1 MLRLFI
7 TLYLAV
13 FTSFVLFLF
22 LLNGM
27 SLYDSSISESVK
39 IQKKLALGTLTL
51 VEEELAKR
59 DENEKNTFLKRYK
72 KHFGPV
78 FGLLDYSSLK
88 DQLDEDDLKKLKK
101 GDIIYLEIDQYI
113 QPDKRGKDALQKTPD
128 DIELVYLKQKNTNKI
143 WQINIDIQ
151 NDLQINND
159 GIHTLIYGGQFSDGM
174 MMLIQSRL
182 SDTPNN
188 KSATIKAIQKK
199 LQIPLDLIS
208 SDQAIQQAE
217 KLLKKPIKESSKEKV
232 AEGKVVNI
240 TQESDYVTLVKKL
253 PDSKQLIQLGPVEI
267 PWFTRNTP
275 YLLLIAF
282 ALSFATMLFLWIKP
296 LWWNL
301 IKIKQAAEDFGEG
314 DYDKRI
320 RYGRFSPIKHVSKA
334 FNAMA
339 ERTQRSM
346 RAQKELTS
354 AVSHELRTP
363 VSRMRFALSMLD
375 SSSDPKDKKRF
386 INAIN
391 EDIDELDMLLEELLS
406 YARLDQLEPQLT
418 PVIVKIKPWF
428 NNSMEKLL
436 PLANDKRL
444 HYNIKNIN
452 KQDSSLFEPKLMS
465 RMLNNLV
472 QNALRYADSTVD
484 VTLKKEQGYLF
495 ILVEDDG
502 KGIPK
507 DKRETI
513 FNPFSRL
520 DPSRDRA
527 SGGFGLGL
535 AIVSQIVK
543 AHQGIITI
551 HKSPLGGAKFVV
563 RIPYQPQ
570 QTTPSSATKE

>member
-13 FTSFVLFLF
+13 FASFILFIF
-22 LLNGM
+22 VINGL
-27 SLYDSSISESVK
+27 SEYDNKIGGSWPLVKQISNTTLQLVDESFSK
-39 IQKKLALGTLTL
+39 Q
-51 VEEELAKR
+51 
-59 DENEKNTFLKRYK
+59 DETGKQVFLKRYSNL
-72 KHFGPV
+72 FGPV
-78 FGLLDYSSLK
+78 FGLVDPASLK
-88 DQLDEDDLKKLKK
+88 HLDSDDLEKIKQGKLVSVEINQYVIPR
-101 GDIIYLEIDQYI
+101 GDLAGTLKNTKDDLFIIYL
-113 QPDKRGKDALQKTPD
+113 
-128 DIELVYLKQKNTNKI
+128 KQQNTSKI
-143 WQINIDIQ
+143 WQLDF
-151 NDLQINND
+151 DADVDFAVNNETFHSVVISGKVFD
-159 GIHTLIYGGQFSDGM
+159 GIMNLVQEQILNAPEANRKRM
-174 MMLIQSRL
+174 IEAL
-182 SDTPNN
+182 S
-188 KSATIKAIQKK
+188 KRYQ
-199 LQIPLDLIS
+199 
-208 SDQAIQQAE
+208 QAIS
-217 KLLKKPIKESSKEKV
+217 LKTTNVLNFNALIDKSPAIYDIN
-232 AEGKVVNI
+232 AGKVVNI
-240 TQESDYVTLVKKL
+240 TPGADEVTLVKKM
-253 PDSKQLIQLGPVEI
+253 PDTDELLQFGPVEI
-267 PWFTRNTP
+267 PWLTRNFP
-275 YLLLIAF
+275 YLFLVTF

-296 LWWNL
+296 LWSNL
-301 IKIKQAAEDFGEG
+301 IKIKRAAEDFGEG

-320 RYGRFSPIKHVSKA
+320 HYGRFSPIKHVSRA
-334 FNAMA
+334 FNSMA

-386 INAIN
+386 IKAIN

-428 NNSMEKLL
+428 DNSMKKLL

-465 RMLNNLV
+465 RMLNNLI

-484 VTLKKEQGYLF
+484 VTLKKEHGYLF

-535 AIVSQIVK
+535 AIVNQIVK

-570 QTTPSSATKE
+570 QTTPSSTTKE

>member
-13 FTSFVLFLF
+13 FASFILFLF
-22 LLNGM
+22 ALNG
-27 SLYDSSISESVK
+27 LDLFDSTISESVS
-39 IQKKLALGTLTL
+39 IQKKLASGTLTL

-59 DENEKNTFLKRYK
+59 DGKEKNAFLEQYK
-72 KHFGPV
+72 KRFGPE
-78 FGLLDYSSLK
+78 FGLLDSSSLK

-101 GDIIYLEIDQYI
+101 GDIIYLDINQYI
-113 QPDKRGKDALQKTPD
+113 HPDKSGKEAIQKTPEN
-128 DIELVYLKQKNTNKI
+128 ISLVYLKQKDTNKI

-151 NDLQINND
+151 NDLTINEE
-159 GIHTLIYGGQFSDGM
+159 GVHSLIHGGKFSDGM

-182 SDTPNN
+182 SDSPNN
-188 KSATIKAIQKK
+188 KSAAIKDIQKK
-199 LQIPLDLIS
+199 FQMPIDLINKEK
-208 SDQAIQQAE
+208 AFQQAE
-217 KLLKKPIKESSKEKV
+217 QLLKKPITETSKKNIF
-232 AEGKVVNI
+232 EGKVVNI
-240 TQESDYVTLVKKL
+240 TQESDYATLVKKL
-253 PDSKQLIQLGPVEI
+253 PESEQLIRLGPVEI
-267 PWFTRNTP
+267 PWFTRNFP
-275 YLLLIAF
+275 YLMLIAF

-296 LWWNL
+296 LWSNL
-301 IKIKQAAEDFGEG
+301 ITIKQAAEDFGEG
-314 DYDKRI
+314 NYDKRI
-320 RYGRFSPIKHVSKA
+320 RYGRFSPIKHVSMA
-334 FNAMA
+334 FNSMA

-363 VSRMRFALSMLD
+363 VSRMRFALSILD
-375 SSSDPKDKKRF
+375 SSNDPKDKKRF
-386 INAIN
+386 IKAIN

-406 YARLDQLEPQLT
+406 YARLDQSEPQLT

-428 NNSMEKLL
+428 NNSMKKLL
-436 PLANDKRL
+436 PLANDKLL
-444 HYNIKNIN
+444 HYNIKNIE
-452 KQDSSLFEPKLMS
+452 KQDNSLFEPKLMS

-484 VTLKKEQGYLF
+484 VTFKKEQGYLF

-507 DKRETI
+507 DKQETI

-535 AIVSQIVK
+535 AIVNQIVK

-551 HKSPLGGAKFVV
+551 HESPLGGAKFVV

-570 QTTPSSATKE
+570 QTTSSNTTKE

>member
-13 FTSFVLFLF
+13 FASFILFLF
-22 LLNGM
+22 ALSGFTLF
-27 SLYDSSISESVK
+27 DSTISEGVS
-39 IQKKLALGTLTL
+39 IQKKLASGTLTL

-59 DENEKNTFLKRYK
+59 DENEKNTFLKNYK
-72 KHFGPV
+72 KHFGPE
-78 FGLLDYSSLK
+78 FGLLDVSSLK
-88 DQLDEDDLKKLKK
+88 DQLSEGELEILKK
-101 GDIIYLEIDQYI
+101 GNIVYFETNQYI
-113 QPDKRGKDALQKTPD
+113 QPGKSGKEALHKTPD
-128 DIELVYLKQKNTNKI
+128 DISLIYLKQKNTNKI
-143 WQINIDIQ
+143 WQINSDIQ
-151 NDLQINND
+151 SDLQINDD
-159 GIHTLIYGGQFSDGM
+159 GVKMLIHAGKFSDGM
-174 MMLIQSRL
+174 MKLIQSRL
-182 SDTPNN
+182 ANTVN
-188 KSATIKAIQKK
+188 KLATIKDIQKK
-199 LQIPLDLIS
+199 FQMPIDLI
-208 SDQAIQQAE
+208 DKTRALQQAE
-217 KLLKKPIKESSKEKV
+217 KLLKRPIRDTSKEKI

-240 TQESDYVTLVKKL
+240 TQGSDYTTLVKNIPK
-253 PDSKQLIQLGPVEI
+253 SEQLIQFGPIEI
-267 PWFTRNTP
+267 PWFTRNIP
-275 YLLLIAF
+275 YLLLITF

-296 LWWNL
+296 LWSNL

-314 DYDKRI
+314 NYDKRI

-334 FNAMA
+334 FNSMA
-339 ERTQRSM
+339 ERTQRSI

-363 VSRMRFALSMLD
+363 VSRMRFALSMLA
-375 SSSDPKDKKRF
+375 SSNDPKDKRRF
-386 INAIN
+386 IKAIN

-418 PVIVKIKPWF
+418 PVIVKIIPWF
-428 NNSMEKLL
+428 NNTMEKLL
-436 PLANDKRL
+436 PLANDKQL

-452 KQDSSLFEPKLMS
+452 KQEGSLFEPKLMS
-465 RMLNNLV
+465 RVLNNLV

-495 ILVEDDG
+495 ILVDDDG

-535 AIVSQIVK
+535 AIANQIVK
-543 AHQGIITI
+543 AHQGIISI
-551 HKSPLGGAKFVV
+551 YQSPLGGAAFVV
-563 RIPYQPQ
+563 RIPYQL
-570 QTTPSSATKE
+570 

>member
-13 FTSFVLFLF
+13 FASFILFIF
-22 LLNGM
+22 VINGL
-27 SLYDSSISESVK
+27 SEYDNKIGGSWPLVKQISNTTLQLVDESFSK
-39 IQKKLALGTLTL
+39 Q
-51 VEEELAKR
+51 
-59 DENEKNTFLKRYK
+59 DETGKQVFLKRYSNL
-72 KHFGPV
+72 FGPV
-78 FGLLDYSSLK
+78 FGLVDPASLK
-88 DQLDEDDLKKLKK
+88 HLDSDDLDKIKQGKLVSVEINQYVIPR
-101 GDIIYLEIDQYI
+101 GDLAGTLKNTKDDLFIIYL
-113 QPDKRGKDALQKTPD
+113 
-128 DIELVYLKQKNTNKI
+128 KQQNTSKI
-143 WQINIDIQ
+143 WQLDF
-151 NDLQINND
+151 DADVDFAVNNETFHSVVIPGKVFD
-159 GIHTLIYGGQFSDGM
+159 GIMNLVQEQILNAPEANRKHMIEALSKRYQQTISLKTTNALNFNALID
-174 MMLIQSRL
+174 
-182 SDTPNN
+182 
-188 KSATIKAIQKK
+188 KA
-199 LQIPLDLIS
+199 P
-208 SDQAIQQAE
+208 AIYDINA
-217 KLLKKPIKESSKEKV
+217 
-232 AEGKVVNI
+232 GKVVNI
-240 TQESDYVTLVKKL
+240 TPGADEVTLVKKV
-253 PDSKQLIQLGPVEI
+253 PDTDELLQFGPVEI
-267 PWFTRNTP
+267 PWLTRNFP
-275 YLLLIAF
+275 YLFLVTF

-296 LWWNL
+296 LWSNL
-301 IKIKQAAEDFGEG
+301 IKIKRAAEDFGEG

-320 RYGRFSPIKHVSKA
+320 RYGRFSPIKHVSRA
-334 FNAMA
+334 FNSMA

-386 INAIN
+386 IKAIN

-428 NNSMEKLL
+428 DNSMKKLL

-484 VTLKKEQGYLF
+484 VTLKKEHGYLF

-507 DKRETI
+507 DKRKTI

-535 AIVSQIVK
+535 AIVNQIVK
-543 AHQGIITI
+543 AHQGVITI

>member
-13 FTSFVLFLF
+13 FASFILFLF
-22 LLNGM
+22 ALSGFTLF
-27 SLYDSSISESVK
+27 DSTISEGVS
-39 IQKKLALGTLTL
+39 IQKKLASGTLTL

-59 DENEKNTFLKRYK
+59 NENEKNTFLKNYK
-72 KHFGPV
+72 KHFGSE
-78 FGLLDYSSLK
+78 FGLLDVSSLK
-88 DQLDEDDLKKLKK
+88 DQLSEGELEILKK
-101 GDIIYLEIDQYI
+101 GDIVYFVTNQYI
-113 QPDKRGKDALQKTPD
+113 QPGKSGKEALHKTPD
-128 DIELVYLKQKNTNKI
+128 DISLIYLKQKNSNKI
-143 WQINIDIQ
+143 WQINSDIQ
-151 NDLQINND
+151 SDLQINDN
-159 GIHTLIYGGQFSDGM
+159 GVKMLIHAGKFSDGM

-182 SDTPNN
+182 SNTVN
-188 KSATIKAIQKK
+188 KLATIKAIQKK
-199 LQIPLDLIS
+199 FQMPINLI
-208 SDQAIQQAE
+208 DKAQALQQAE
-217 KLLKKPIKESSKEKV
+217 KLLKRPIRDTSKEKI

-240 TQESDYVTLVKKL
+240 TQGSDYVTLIKKL
-253 PDSKQLIQLGPVEI
+253 PDSKQLIRLGPIEI
-267 PWFTRNTP
+267 PWFTRNVP

-296 LWWNL
+296 LWSNL

-314 DYDKRI
+314 NYDKRI

-334 FNAMA
+334 FNSMA
-339 ERTQRSM
+339 ERTQRSI

-363 VSRMRFALSMLD
+363 VSRMRFALSMLA
-375 SSSDPKDKKRF
+375 SSNDPKDKKRF
-386 INAIN
+386 IKAIN

-418 PVIVKIKPWF
+418 PVIVKILPWF
-428 NNSMEKLL
+428 NNTMEKLL
-436 PLANDKRL
+436 PLANDKKL

-452 KQDSSLFEPKLMS
+452 QQESSLFEPKLMS
-465 RMLNNLV
+465 RVLNNLV

-495 ILVEDDG
+495 ILVDDDG

-535 AIVSQIVK
+535 AIANQIVK
-543 AHQGIITI
+543 AHQGIISI
-551 HKSPLGGAKFVV
+551 YQSPLGGAEFVV
-563 RIPYQPQ
+563 QIPYRL
-570 QTTPSSATKE
+570 

>member
-13 FTSFVLFLF
+13 FASFILFLF
-22 LLNGM
+22 ALSGFTLF
-27 SLYDSSISESVK
+27 DSTISEGVS
-39 IQKKLALGTLTL
+39 IQKKLASGTLTL

-59 DENEKNTFLKRYK
+59 NENEKNTFLKNYK
-72 KHFGPV
+72 KHFGSE
-78 FGLLDYSSLK
+78 FGLLDVSSLK
-88 DQLDEDDLKKLKK
+88 DQLSEGELEILKK
-101 GDIIYLEIDQYI
+101 GDIVYFETNQYI
-113 QPDKRGKDALQKTPD
+113 QPGKSGKEALHKTPD
-128 DIELVYLKQKNTNKI
+128 DISLIYLKQKNSNKI
-143 WQINIDIQ
+143 WQINSDIQ
-151 NDLQINND
+151 SDLQINDN
-159 GIHTLIYGGQFSDGM
+159 GVKMLIYAGKFSDGM

-182 SDTPNN
+182 SNTVN
-188 KSATIKAIQKK
+188 KLATIKAIQKK
-199 LQIPLDLIS
+199 FQMPIDLI
-208 SDQAIQQAE
+208 DKAQALQQAE
-217 KLLKKPIKESSKEKV
+217 KLLKRPIRDTSKEKI

-240 TQESDYVTLVKKL
+240 TQGSDYVTLIKKL
-253 PDSKQLIQLGPVEI
+253 PDSEQLIRLGPIEI
-267 PWFTRNTP
+267 PWFTRNVP

-296 LWWNL
+296 LWSNL

-314 DYDKRI
+314 NYDKRI

-334 FNAMA
+334 FNSMA
-339 ERTQRSM
+339 ERTQRSI

-363 VSRMRFALSMLD
+363 VSRMRFALSMLA
-375 SSSDPKDKKRF
+375 SSNDPKDKKRF
-386 INAIN
+386 IKAIN

-418 PVIVKIKPWF
+418 PVIVKILPWF
-428 NNSMEKLL
+428 NNTMEKLL
-436 PLANDKRL
+436 PLANDKKL

-452 KQDSSLFEPKLMS
+452 QQESSLFEPKLMS
-465 RMLNNLV
+465 RVLNNLV

-495 ILVEDDG
+495 ILVDDDG

-535 AIVSQIVK
+535 AIANQIVK
-543 AHQGIITI
+543 AHQGIISI
-551 HKSPLGGAKFVV
+551 YQSPLGGAEFVV
-563 RIPYQPQ
+563 QIPYRL
-570 QTTPSSATKE
+570 

>member
-13 FTSFVLFLF
+13 FASFILFLF
-22 LLNGM
+22 ALSGFTLF
-27 SLYDSSISESVK
+27 DSTISEGVS
-39 IQKKLALGTLTL
+39 IQKKLASGTLTL

-59 DENEKNTFLKRYK
+59 NENEKNTFLKNYK
-72 KHFGPV
+72 KHFGSE
-78 FGLLDYSSLK
+78 FGLLDVSSLK
-88 DQLDEDDLKKLKK
+88 DQLSEGELEILKK
-101 GDIIYLEIDQYI
+101 GDIVYFETNQYI
-113 QPDKRGKDALQKTPD
+113 QPGKSGKEALHKTPD
-128 DIELVYLKQKNTNKI
+128 DISLIYLKQKNSNKI
-143 WQINIDIQ
+143 WQINSDIQ
-151 NDLQINND
+151 SDLQINDD
-159 GIHTLIYGGQFSDGM
+159 GVKMLIYAGKFSDGM

-182 SDTPNN
+182 SNTVN
-188 KSATIKAIQKK
+188 KLATIKAIQKK
-199 LQIPLDLIS
+199 FQMPIDLI
-208 SDQAIQQAE
+208 DKAQALQQAE
-217 KLLKKPIKESSKEKV
+217 KLLKRPIRDTSKEKI

-240 TQESDYVTLVKKL
+240 TQGSDYVTLIKKL
-253 PDSKQLIQLGPVEI
+253 PDSKQLIRLGPIEI
-267 PWFTRNTP
+267 PWFTRNVP

-296 LWWNL
+296 LWSNL

-314 DYDKRI
+314 NYDKRI

-334 FNAMA
+334 FNSMA
-339 ERTQRSM
+339 ERTQRSI

-363 VSRMRFALSMLD
+363 VSRMRFALSMLA
-375 SSSDPKDKKRF
+375 SSNDPKDKKRF
-386 INAIN
+386 IKAIN

-418 PVIVKIKPWF
+418 PVIVKILPWF
-428 NNSMEKLL
+428 NNTMEKLL
-436 PLANDKRL
+436 PLANDKKL

-452 KQDSSLFEPKLMS
+452 QQESSLFEPKLMS
-465 RMLNNLV
+465 RVLNNLV

-495 ILVEDDG
+495 ILVDDDG

-535 AIVSQIVK
+535 AIANQIVK
-543 AHQGIITI
+543 AHQGIISI
-551 HKSPLGGAKFVV
+551 YQSPLGGAEFVV
-563 RIPYQPQ
+563 QIPYRL
-570 QTTPSSATKE
+570 